1 MRVAPAGWYRYDL
14 VWHKTTPTGFLNA
27 KKAPLRNHE
36 LILIFS
42 PMPLGKHTY
51 NPQKTYGHVRKVSK
65 ASSKVGCKE
74 TELYGKAGLT
84 TYDSTERYPLSVMTF
99 KTDRQK
105 SAIHPNQKPVELLR
119 YLIRTYT
126 NPGKLKLYVFE
137 AIKNYAPDDI
147 LIISNQGGIE
157 KGFVDKEMF
166 EYKFDYIS
174 NALEDYTD
182 ISVSAYYCESNNKR
196 NVNRKPN
203 IGMIK
208 EYMDFIEY
216 MNNDEDEEEKI
227 VYDTILMIGDA
238 SGKEGQF
245 SDSDKKTAENFGCEY
260 MDVDDFVY
268 KYKG

>member
-1 MRVAPAGWYRYDL
+1 MKKCKLLITDL
-14 VWHKTTPTGFLNA
+14 DGT
-27 KKAPLRNHE
+27 
-36 LILIFS
+36 LIE
-42 PMPLGKHTY
+42 T
-51 NPQKTYGHVRKVSK
+51 VS
-65 ASSKVGCKE
+65 G
-74 TELYGKAGLT
+74 
-84 TYDSTERYPLSVMTF
+84 DTF
-99 KTDRQK
+99 PKGIWDMK
-105 SAIHPNQKPVELLR
+105 I
-119 YLIRTYT
+119 
-126 NPGKLKLYVFE
+126 KLDVFE
-137 AIKNYAPDDI
+137 DIKNYAPDDI

-157 KGFVDKEMF
+157 KGFVDREMF

-182 ISVSAYYCESNNKR
+182 VSVSAYYFESNNKR
-196 NVNRKPN
+196 NANRKPN

-268 KYKG
+268 KYNNR